1 MLHKQLKYL
10 HFAYTAVTQHIIQQL
25 EAEGHHLGI
34 VVTMKGYL
42 AVIVDIIGFLGL
54 KGKTPKWY
62 SYSYSEFSSKKE
74 KNIYRDYAV
83 GHHVTSLTGVHN
95 R

>member
-1 MLHKQLKYL
+1 MTYGGN
-10 HFAYTAVTQHIIQQL
+10 YDD
-25 EAEGHHLGI
+25 
-34 VVTMKGYL
+34 YP

-74 KNIYRDYAV
+74 KNIYGDFRGRLD
-83 GHHVTSLTGVHN
+83 S
-95 R
+95 

>member
-62 SYSYSEFSSKKE
+62 SYSYLCLIPKK
-74 KNIYRDYAV
+74 KKTFL
-83 GHHVTSLTGVHN
+83 VTLEV
-95 R
+95 